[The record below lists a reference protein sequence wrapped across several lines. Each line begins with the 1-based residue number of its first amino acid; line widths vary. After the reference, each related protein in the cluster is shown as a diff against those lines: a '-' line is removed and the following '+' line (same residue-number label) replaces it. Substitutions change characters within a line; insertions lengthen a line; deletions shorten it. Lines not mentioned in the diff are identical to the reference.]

1 MRRFSP
7 SILRPALS
15 MTRYRLAA
23 AASLGAVTITWSRRV
38 LLASGIAA
46 VIGCAACSAGSSP
59 PGNSGGPPAP
69 VTLTLGVP
77 DAAGTPAESADIT
90 SFARLV
96 RQLSDGRMTIRIR
109 WEVTPA
115 TNAEPATAAL
125 VRAGTVD
132 LGWIGARAW
141 DTLGV
146 RSLQA
151 LQAPFLIDSY
161 PLLGAVLRSPMAHDM
176 LAGLNR
182 AGYTGLG
189 LYPDQLRH
197 PAGFRKSLASLRELR
212 GARIRVQASRASEA
226 LFRAL
231 GAVPVHLNGSA
242 YSDAVSAGMVD
253 GVDASAAIA
262 ATSGGKF
269 LTGNITFYPKTT
281 TLFADTGRFAR
292 LSVSQQRVLRSAAR
306 RTLAFA
312 LAVPAEP
319 GGTTPFCAA
328 GGKVVTASQPT
339 VDAIE
344 RAAQP
349 VYAYLEQDPQTKAFI
364 RQIQQMKQ
372 RFPAPVPVAAC

>member
-1 MRRFSP
+1 M
-7 SILRPALS
+7 
-15 MTRYRLAA
+15 
-23 AASLGAVTITWSRRV
+23 
-38 LLASGIAA
+38 
-46 VIGCAACSAGSSP
+46 
-59 PGNSGGPPAP
+59 
-69 VTLTLGVP
+69 P
-77 DAAGTPAESADIT
+77 DNAGTPAESADIT

-109 WEVTPA
+109 WEVSPA

-161 PLLGAVLRSPMAHDM
+161 PLLGAVLRSPMANDM

-197 PAGFRKSLASLRELR
+197 PAGFRKPLASLRELR

-242 YSDAVSAGMVD
+242 FSDAVSAGTVD

-319 GGTTPFCAA
+319 GGVTPFCAA

-339 VDAIE
+339 VDAIG

-372 RFPAPVPVAAC
+372 RFPAPVPVAAS

>member
-1 MRRFSP
+1 
-7 SILRPALS
+7 
-15 MTRYRLAA
+15 MTM
-23 AASLGAVTITWSRRV
+23 TMTWSRRG

-46 VIGCAACSAGSSP
+46 VIGLTACSAGSSP
-59 PGNSGGPPAP
+59 PGSSGGPPAP

-77 DAAGTPAESADIT
+77 DAAGTPAEAADIT

-96 RQLSDGRMTIRIR
+96 RQLSDGRMTIRIM
-109 WEVTPA
+109 WEVSPA

-146 RSLQA
+146 RSFQA

-161 PLLGAVLRSPMAHDM
+161 PLLDAVLRSPMASDM

-197 PAGFRKSLASLRELR
+197 PAGFRKPLASLRELR

-242 YSDAVSAGMVD
+242 YSDAVSAGTVD
-253 GVDASAAIA
+253 GVDASAVIA

-281 TLFADTGRFAR
+281 TLFAGTGRFAR

-328 GGKVVTASQPT
+328 GGKVVTASQLA
-339 VDAIE
+339 VDAIG

>member
-1 MRRFSP
+1 
-7 SILRPALS
+7 
-15 MTRYRLAA
+15 MTM
-23 AASLGAVTITWSRRV
+23 TMTMTWSRRV

-46 VIGCAACSAGSSP
+46 VIGLTACSAGSSP
-59 PGNSGGPPAP
+59 AGNSGGLPAP

-77 DAAGTPAESADIT
+77 DSAGTPAESADIT

-96 RQLSDGRMTIRIR
+96 RQLSDGRMTIRIM
-109 WEVTPA
+109 WEVTQA
-115 TNAEPATAAL
+115 TNPEPATAAL

-161 PLLGAVLRSPMAHDM
+161 PLLDAVLRSPMASDI

-212 GARIRVQASRASEA
+212 GARIRVPASRASEA

-231 GAVPVHLNGSA
+231 GAVPVHLNASFD
-242 YSDAVSAGMVD
+242 DAVSAGTVD
-253 GVDASAAIA
+253 GVDASAALA
-262 ATSGGKF
+262 AKFGGQF
-269 LTGNITFYPKTT
+269 LTGNITLYPKTN
-281 TLFADTGRFAR
+281 TLFAGTGRFAR

-312 LAVPAEP
+312 LATPAEP
-319 GGTTPFCAA
+319 DGRAAFCAS
-328 GGKVVTASQPT
+328 GRVVTASQPALE
-339 VDAIE
+339 AIE
-344 RAAQP
+344 HAAEP

-372 RFPAPVPVAAC
+372 QFPAPAPVAAC

>member
-1 MRRFSP
+1 
-7 SILRPALS
+7 
-15 MTRYRLAA
+15 MTM
-23 AASLGAVTITWSRRV
+23 TMTWSRRV

-46 VIGCAACSAGSSP
+46 VIGLTACSAGSSP
-59 PGNSGGPPAP
+59 SGNSGGLPAP

-77 DAAGTPAESADIT
+77 DSAGTPAESADIT

-96 RQLSDGRMTIRIR
+96 RQLSDGRMTIRIM
-109 WEVTPA
+109 WEVTQAANP
-115 TNAEPATAAL
+115 EPATAAL

-161 PLLGAVLRSPMAHDM
+161 PLLGAVLRSPMASDM

-197 PAGFRKSLASLRELR
+197 PAGFRKPLASLRELR
-212 GARIRVQASRASEA
+212 GARIRVPASRASEA

-242 YSDAVSAGMVD
+242 FSDAVSAGTVD
-253 GVDASAAIA
+253 GVDASAALA
-262 ATSGGKF
+262 AKYGGQF
-269 LTGNITFYPKTT
+269 LTGNITLYPKTT
-281 TLFADTGRFAR
+281 TLFAGTGRFAR

-306 RTLAFA
+306 RTLAVA
-312 LAVPAEP
+312 LATPAEP
-319 GGTTPFCAA
+319 DGRAASCAS
-328 GGKVVTASQPT
+328 GRVVTASQPA

-349 VYAYLEQDPQTKAFI
+349 VYAYLEQDPQAKAFI

-372 RFPAPVPVAAC
+372 QFPAPAPVAAC

>member
-1 MRRFSP
+1 
-7 SILRPALS
+7 
-15 MTRYRLAA
+15 MTM
-23 AASLGAVTITWSRRV
+23 TMTWSRRV
-38 LLASGIAA
+38 LLASGVAA
-46 VIGCAACSAGSSP
+46 VTGLAACSAGSGP
-59 PGNSGGPPAP
+59 PGTSGGPPAP

-77 DAAGTPAESADIT
+77 DSAGTPAESADIT

-96 RQLSDGRMTIRIR
+96 RQLSGGRMSIRIM
-109 WEVTPA
+109 WEVSPA
-115 TNAEPATAAL
+115 TNPEPAIAAL

-161 PLLGAVLRSPMAHDM
+161 PLLGAVLGSSMASDM

-197 PAGFRKSLASLRELR
+197 PAGFREPLGSLRELR
-212 GARIRVQASRASEA
+212 GARIRVPASRASEA

-231 GAVPVHLNGSA
+231 GAVPVHLNASA
-242 YSDAVSAGMVD
+242 FSDAVSAGTVD
-253 GVDASAAIA
+253 GVDASAALA
-262 ATSGGKF
+262 AKFGGQF
-269 LTGNITFYPKTT
+269 LTGNIILYPKTT

-306 RTLAFA
+306 RILAFA
-312 LAVPAEP
+312 LATPVEP
-319 GGTTPFCAA
+319 DGRAAFCAS
-328 GGKVVTASQPT
+328 GRVVTASQPALE
-339 VDAIE
+339 AIE

-372 RFPAPVPVAAC
+372 RFPGPVPVAAC